1 MIDANE
7 LELKAARYKKIKKAV
22 EKIKAKKSEQFT
34 SRRRAVEHK
43 RDLNSDLE
51 SWGLSNV

>member
-34 SRRRAVEHK
+34 TRRRAIEHQ
-43 RDLNSDLE
+43 RDLSSDLE
-51 SWGLSNV
+51 NWGLS

>member
-22 EKIKAKKSEQFT
+22 EKIKARKSEQFT
-34 SRRRAVEHK
+34 IRRRMAEHR

-51 SWGLSNV
+51 SWELS

>member
-7 LELKAARYKKIKKAV
+7 LELKAARYKLIKKAV
-22 EKIKAKKSEQFT
+22 EKIKAKKAGQFT
-34 SRRRAVEHK
+34 SRRRDIEHR

-51 SWGLSNV
+51 SWGLS